1 MWLIIHSRT
10 FVLAVLGPLAEN
22 PPGEHSPKQSERE
35 GYLYID
41 PPIDV
46 PRAINVVKSHNKD
59 YSQSV

>member
-46 PRAINVVKSHNKD
+46 PRAIQPFAKR
-59 YSQSV
+59 